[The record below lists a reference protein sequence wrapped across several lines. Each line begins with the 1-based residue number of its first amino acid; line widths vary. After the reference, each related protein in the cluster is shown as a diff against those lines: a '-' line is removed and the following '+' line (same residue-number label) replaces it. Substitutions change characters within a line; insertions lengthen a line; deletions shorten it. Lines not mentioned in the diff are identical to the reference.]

1 VRVLIDE
8 CLNWRPGRALT
19 GHYFS
24 SVDKM
29 GWSGVTNGQLLA
41 LAEQNSFDV
50 FLTGHRNLSFQQNV
64 AHQRIAIVMLEG
76 AGIQLHQ
83 TLPRIPKVL
92 SLLPTLQPGQIV
104 RIGPWRKT
112 RGPPAPL

>member
-1 VRVLIDE
+1 MPELE
-8 CLNWRPGRALT
+8 AGPALT

-64 AHQRIAIVMLEG
+64 AHQRIAIVMLEVNG
-76 AGIQLHQ
+76 HPASSDAASDTQSAVPASDAPAR
-83 TLPRIPKVL
+83 TNR
-92 SLLPTLQPGQIV
+92 SY
-104 RIGPWRKT
+104 RAMEKT